1 MTNNIKTV
9 EKLSLHP
16 LISATLENDKMFY
29 SEIERSNVMKPSNES
44 PTSFSYQSD
53 CTLTFQAFC
62 RSLSNVAVLTVINY
76 LAEVEICTT

>member
-29 SEIERSNVMKPSNES
+29 SEIESNVMKPSNES